1 MYVLFAKYFH
11 FCRPFFKDEFEK
23 EAGNFYQLSHTR
35 PYIRTLTD
43 MAKTALRGDQ
53 LDAAIY
59 AYEEC
64 LRLNRHDNIV
74 NRDPLL
80 CCYVKLIGRLHRHPK
95 TTKLKR
101 TIEQVQQF
109 IDAILYD
116 DVTLFNKDTLTV
128 RWAQI
133 CLAYIQ
139 KKTGKNLQ
147 KTSIQK
153 TITFY
158 CLD

>member
-1 MYVLFAKYFH
+1 MCYLRSTFIFVDH
-11 FCRPFFKDEFEK
+11 FSKTSLRKKQAIFINYRIHDHTYERLRTWPKRHYEVTSLMLPFMPTKSVYD
-23 EAGNFYQLSHTR
+23 SIVMIT
-35 PYIRTLTD
+35 
-43 MAKTALRGDQ
+43 
-53 LDAAIY
+53 
-59 AYEEC
+59 C
-64 LRLNRHDNIV
+64 L

-139 KKTGKNLQ
+139 KKTGKSLQ